1 MRVLKWIL
9 SITALTLLFAPSA
22 PAQTPAI
29 VRVQSNVDNP
39 IYKITINVVERSTT
53 AVNYRHRSGSTL
65 LDFRG
70 TPLLPSAHG
79 VAEVESRRGYIEI
92 KTQIRDMQPA
102 SRFGPEFLTYVLW
115 AITPEGRAVNLGEVL
130 LDGTDSRVL
139 NVTTDLQS
147 FGLIVT
153 AEPYFGVTQP
163 SDVVVVENFVRPDTK
178 GTVEQINAK
187 YELVQRGQYAVNVPP
202 AELTPIKLEKYKPLD
217 LYQAQNAV
225 RIARWAAADKDAPD
239 SFAKALAFLQQAEQN
254 QQRDPGSKSVST
266 AARAAVQAAE
276 DARLIALKRQEETSE
291 ANERAAAAKRA
302 ADAEQQRVQ
311 AEEQQR
317 LESERR
323 ARAEAERAAAQ
334 AEADRHRAEAER
346 QRIEA
351 ERQHAEAERQ
361 RAEAAVAAE
370 KAAQERQSAQAEV
383 ERARQAAEQ
392 ARLEQVRQRQQLV
405 EEFNRVLETRE
416 TGRGLIVNMSGVW
429 FDTGKAT
436 LKPGAREKL
445 SKIAGILAS
454 RSGLKLEIEGHTD
467 NTGSEDLNQELSER
481 RAMAVRDFLAQQG
494 VNASSIT
501 VHGLGESEP
510 VASNDTAVGRQLN
523 RRVEMIVSG
532 DIIGTTPSGPTS
544 SLR

>member
-130 LDGTDSRVL
+130 LDGNDSRVL

-163 SDVVVVENFVRPDTK
+163 SDAVVVENFVRPDTK

-225 RIARWAAADKDAPD
+225 RIARWAGADKCARLVREGAGFPPAGGTESATRSGKQIRFNCCARGCASFGGCSPD
-239 SFAKALAFLQQAEQN
+239 RSQ
-254 QQRDPGSKSVST
+254 
-266 AARAAVQAAE
+266 AARG
-276 DARLIALKRQEETSE
+276 
-291 ANERAAAAKRA
+291 N
-302 ADAEQQRVQ
+302 QRGQ
-311 AEEQQR
+311 
-317 LESERR
+317 
-323 ARAEAERAAAQ
+323 
-334 AEADRHRAEAER
+334 
-346 QRIEA
+346 
-351 ERQHAEAERQ
+351 
-361 RAEAAVAAE
+361 
-370 KAAQERQSAQAEV
+370 
-383 ERARQAAEQ
+383 
-392 ARLEQVRQRQQLV
+392 
-405 EEFNRVLETRE
+405 
-416 TGRGLIVNMSGVW
+416 
-429 FDTGKAT
+429 
-436 LKPGAREKL
+436 
-445 SKIAGILAS
+445 
-454 RSGLKLEIEGHTD
+454 
-467 NTGSEDLNQELSER
+467 
-481 RAMAVRDFLAQQG
+481 
-494 VNASSIT
+494 
-501 VHGLGESEP
+501 
-510 VASNDTAVGRQLN
+510 
-523 RRVEMIVSG
+523 
-532 DIIGTTPSGPTS
+532 
-544 SLR
+544 

>member
-9 SITALTLLFAPSA
+9 SITALTFLFAPSA

-92 KTQIRDMQPA
+92 KTQIKDMQPA

-130 LDGTDSRVL
+130 LDGNDSRVL

-187 YELVQRGQYAVNVPP
+187 YELLQRGQYAVNVPP
-202 AELTPIKLEKYKPLD
+202 AELTPMKLEKNKPLD

-225 RIARWAAADKDAPD
+225 RIARWAGADKDAPD

-254 QQRDPGSKSVST
+254 QHRDPGSKSVST

-276 DARLIALKRQEETSE
+276 DARLIAFKRQEETRE

-317 LESERR
+317 LEVERR
-323 ARAEAERAAAQ
+323 AC
-334 AEADRHRAEAER
+334 
-346 QRIEA
+346 
-351 ERQHAEAERQ
+351 
-361 RAEAAVAAE
+361 
-370 KAAQERQSAQAEV
+370 
-383 ERARQAAEQ
+383 
-392 ARLEQVRQRQQLV
+392 
-405 EEFNRVLETRE
+405 
-416 TGRGLIVNMSGVW
+416 
-429 FDTGKAT
+429 
-436 LKPGAREKL
+436 
-445 SKIAGILAS
+445 
-454 RSGLKLEIEGHTD
+454 
-467 NTGSEDLNQELSER
+467 
-481 RAMAVRDFLAQQG
+481 
-494 VNASSIT
+494 
-501 VHGLGESEP
+501 
-510 VASNDTAVGRQLN
+510 
-523 RRVEMIVSG
+523 
-532 DIIGTTPSGPTS
+532 
-544 SLR
+544 